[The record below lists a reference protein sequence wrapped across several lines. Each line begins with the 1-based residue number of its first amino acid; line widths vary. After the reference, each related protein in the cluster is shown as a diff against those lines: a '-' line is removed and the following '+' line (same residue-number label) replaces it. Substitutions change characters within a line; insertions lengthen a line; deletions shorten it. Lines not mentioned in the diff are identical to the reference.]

1 MGDWT
6 HIAGIIRMDK
16 AYKTVVKDWSE
27 IIPNLTESNYDEIVK
42 YSFNEEY
49 NNPYI
54 EEYKANKA
62 HPFMYPLYKAFIK
75 GDNEV
80 EDDEMDI
87 RIYKEPSESS
97 VVGYTINITAD
108 MKYFTNQHLVIDWF
122 CDVCKRIN
130 ESKYG
135 YIRQA
140 CIAIETDTLHTKIYA
155 AYMDNIFEDE
165 EYMLVTEYN
174 EKTKESRTTKIKV

>member
-16 AYKTVVKDWSE
+16 AYKTVVTDWSE

-75 GDNEV
+75 GDSEV

-87 RIYKEPSESS
+87 RIYK
-97 VVGYTINITAD
+97 GYRLWHRQLTIFASIIPMKTA
-108 MKYFTNQHLVIDWF
+108 
-122 CDVCKRIN
+122 
-130 ESKYG
+130 
-135 YIRQA
+135 
-140 CIAIETDTLHTKIYA
+140 
-155 AYMDNIFEDE
+155 
-165 EYMLVTEYN
+165 
-174 EKTKESRTTKIKV
+174 IKS